1 MEAAVSDGKISIN
14 KCRLDEGNLHF
25 HLYNTT
31 VVIIIDKMLKFT
43 DKNLRRNRMF
53 ELPQSTPF
61 QDVYQYKENDK
72 KNTHPVIC
80 SGSNQSHHHRVIIKG
95 HIDTVW
101 SLI

>member
-1 MEAAVSDGKISIN
+1 MEEFQLIN
-14 KCRLDEGNLHF
+14 VDWIEGNLHF

-61 QDVYQYKENDK
+61 QDVYQYKAKHTQWGNLQWEVTNPTITCD
-72 KNTHPVIC
+72 N
-80 SGSNQSHHHRVIIKG
+80 KG
-95 HIDTVW
+95 TY
-101 SLI
+101 